1 MIMSANSSTVSS
13 LAASATTDALYSY
26 VMWLEFEVVGFLRC
40 YFLGPAIF
48 VNLINNGIVIFVFGL
63 SSGIRRETT
72 ASIRVYYVAMAL
84 SDITSSV
91 ANHFMYFI
99 SMCLY

>member
-1 MIMSANSSTVSS
+1 MSGNSSITSS
-13 LAASATTDALYSY
+13 SEARATTDALYNY

-48 VNLINNGIVIFVFGL
+48 LNLINNGFVIFVFGR
-63 SSGIRRETT
+63 SSGVRRETT

-99 SMCLY
+99 SMCL